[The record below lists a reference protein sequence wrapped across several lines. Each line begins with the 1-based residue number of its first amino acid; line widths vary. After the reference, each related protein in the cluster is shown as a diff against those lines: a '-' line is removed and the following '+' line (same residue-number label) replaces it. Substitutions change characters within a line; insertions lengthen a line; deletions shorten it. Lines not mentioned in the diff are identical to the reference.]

1 VSASEER
8 VRLTALVNGAVQGV
22 GFRDWTRRRAG
33 ALGLT
38 GSAAN
43 LPDGRVE
50 VVVEGPAAVCRA
62 LLGDLR
68 EGAAP
73 GRISSVDD
81 RWGAAEGLRDFT
93 VA

>member
-1 VSASEER
+1 M
-8 VRLTALVNGAVQGV
+8 QGV
-22 GFRDWTRRRAG
+22 GFRDWTRRRAAG
-33 ALGLT
+33 LGLA

-50 VVVEGPAAVCRA
+50 VVVEGPEAACRA
-62 LLGDLR
+62 LVGELR

-81 RWGAAEGLRDFT
+81 QWGAAEGLRGF
-93 VA
+93 ALG

>member
-1 VSASEER
+1 M
-8 VRLTALVNGAVQGV
+8 QGV

-33 ALGLT
+33 ALDLAGC
-38 GSAAN
+38 AAN

-50 VVVEGPAAVCRA
+50 IVVEGSEAACRA
-62 LLGDLR
+62 LLGKLR

-81 RWGAAEGLRDFT
+81 KWGAAEGLGGFT
-93 VA
+93 LG